1 MTIGE
6 GTRKSPQSRRTSHD
20 AEFQVTFGQRIKA
33 VRVAAKMSQSALGEA
48 LGVTYQQVQKFE
60 AGKDRMSVG
69 ALQRMAVAF
78 GVHPGSFFTDDG
90 GEKLGSMKD
99 LRQAQRIGERIAR
112 LRNPLLL
119 RRLLALV
126 DALAGAEAAR
136 TNGAGEG
143 YLPARGADDLLGGD
157 RDGGVN

>member
-1 MTIGE
+1 MT
-6 GTRKSPQSRRTSHD
+6 RHALHD
-20 AEFQVTFGQRIKA
+20 KAFEVAFGQRIKA
-33 VRVAAKMSQSALGEA
+33 ARVAAEMSQGALGEA

-69 ALQRMAVAF
+69 ALQSMAVAF

-90 GEKLGSMKD
+90 GKELGSMKD

-112 LRNPLLL
+112 LNDPLLL

-126 DALAGAEAAR
+126 DALAGAEAAK
-136 TNGAGEG
+136 TNG
-143 YLPARGADDLLGGD
+143 GG
-157 RDGGVN
+157 

>member
-1 MTIGE
+1 MMGAD
-6 GTRKSPQSRRTSHD
+6 GTPKSSKSRHASHD
-20 AEFQVTFGQRIKA
+20 KAFEVAFGQRIKA
-33 VRVAAKMSQSALGEA
+33 ARVAAKMSQGALGEA

-90 GEKLGSMKD
+90 GEELGSLKD

-112 LRNPLLL
+112 LNDPLLI

-126 DALAGAEAAR
+126 DALAGAEAAK
-136 TNGAGEG
+136 TNGAAKGDG
-143 YLPARGADDLLGGD
+143 YLPARDDPEME
-157 RDGGVN
+157 N